1 MILCKVIGN
10 VAAQQKEESLVGK
23 RMLLCQTEET
33 GKLERV
39 VAVDLVGA
47 GVGSEV
53 LASRQYGGAQGYI
66 DLYIIGIVDMI
77 SEG

>member
-47 GVGSEV
+47 GVGAEV
-53 LASRQYGGAQGYI
+53 LVSSQYGGAQGYI

>member
-47 GVGSEV
+47 GVGFEV
-53 LASRQYGGAQGYI
+53 LVSRQYGGAQGYI

>member
-1 MILCKVIGN
+1 MILCRVVGN
-10 VAAQQKEESLVGK
+10 VVAQQKEDGLAGK
-23 RMLLCQTEET
+23 KMLLCET
-33 GKLERV
+33 KDSDRNERV

-53 LASRQYGGAQGYI
+53 LVSRRYGSTQGYI
-66 DLYIIGIVDMI
+66 DLYIVGIVDMI

>member
-53 LASRQYGGAQGYI
+53 LVSRQYAQGYI

>member
-10 VAAQQKEESLVGK
+10 VVSQQKEDSLAGTK
-23 RMLLCQTEET
+23 MLLCE
-33 GKLERV
+33 KLDGDKHERI

-47 GVGSEV
+47 GEGSEV
-53 LASRQYGGAQGYI
+53 LVSRRYGSTQGYI
-66 DLYIIGIVDMI
+66 DLYIVGIVDMI

>member
-1 MILCKVIGN
+1 
-10 VAAQQKEESLVGK
+10 
-23 RMLLCQTEET
+23 MLLCQTEET

-53 LASRQYGGAQGYI
+53 LVSRQYGGAQGYI

>member
-39 VAVDLVGA
+39 VAVDLVCA
-47 GVGSEV
+47 AV
-53 LASRQYGGAQGYI
+53 LSAHQNLRPHAGAQGYI

>member
-33 GKLERV
+33 GKLERI

-53 LASRQYGGAQGYI
+53 LVSRQYGGAQGDI

>member
-1 MILCKVIGN
+1 
-10 VAAQQKEESLVGK
+10 
-23 RMLLCQTEET
+23 MLLCET
-33 GKLERV
+33 KDNGRNERV

-53 LASRQYGGAQGYI
+53 LVSRRYGSTQGYI
-66 DLYIIGIVDMI
+66 DLYIVGIVDMI

>member
-1 MILCKVIGN
+1 M
-10 VAAQQKEESLVGK
+10 
-23 RMLLCQTEET
+23 
-33 GKLERV
+33 
-39 VAVDLVGA
+39 AVDLVGA

-53 LASRQYGGAQGYI
+53 LVSRQYGGAQGYI

>member
-10 VAAQQKEESLVGK
+10 VAAQQKEECLVGK

-53 LASRQYGGAQGYI
+53 LVSRQYGGAQGYI

>member
-53 LASRQYGGAQGYI
+53 LVSRQYGGEQGYI